1 MIKCAGVRKRFSIR
15 NHPPRDWS
23 VADLQIGR
31 GERVLITGP
40 SGCGKTTLQNLVA
53 GLLRPDSGTIE
64 VNGVRVERL
73 STSAADV
80 FRGQNVGLVFQ
91 SFQLL
96 SPLSVMSNL
105 LLGARYGRKW
115 SGHEAHE
122 RAAQLL
128 ERVGLGRWHHQ
139 RPSELSLGEQQRVAI
154 ARALINEPLLLLADE
169 PTASLDAS
177 NADNVM
183 QLLLDLCADRGTT
196 LVTISHDTGLA
207 PRFERV
213 IDASR
218 WIGDPV
224 EVSADV

>member
-1 MIKCAGVRKRFSIR
+1 MIKCTGVRKRFSIR
-15 NHPPRDWS
+15 NHPPRDW
-23 VADLQIGR
+23 VVEDLHIAR

-40 SGCGKTTLQNLVA
+40 SGCGKSTLQNLVA
-53 GLLRPDSGTIE
+53 GLLRPDAGIIE
-64 VNGVRVERL
+64 VNGVQVERL
-73 STSAADV
+73 STSAADM
-80 FRGQNVGLVFQ
+80 FRGRNIGLVFQ

-96 SPLSVMSNL
+96 GPLSVMSNL

-115 SGHEAHE
+115 DRQEAHE
-122 RAAQLL
+122 RATKLL
-128 ERVGLGRWHHQ
+128 ERVGLSRWHHH

-177 NADNVM
+177 NADKLM
-183 QLLLDLCADRGTT
+183 TLLLDLCTDRGTT

-207 PRFERV
+207 PRFQRV

-218 WIGDPV
+218 WIADTT
-224 EVSADV
+224 EVSANV